1 MIHYVHIVFDIGY
14 GTDVPKTEWSLLL
27 SIPCVLIGLPF
38 MWLFLIDLGAKWADT
53 LSNSI
58 QQFRWNL
65 ARRYPDVVS
74 LHADS
79 SAALGTSRYLPPPQH
94 LHQNGL
100 ERFSEEA
107 LAIRPYQNGGRPPML
122 ANGDAQDSRFF
133 SQDSEENSPN
143 LRSVWTVE
151 PVTVAM
157 MPDANVKAAKLSTG
171 SADEMYHHA
180 TPWVATV
187 FIVLYPFMGS
197 LVFGLWANLPVTTSF
212 VLPLTSL
219 MLISPPA
226 VFTSFLWRTMFH
238 VYLLIGW
245 VLLIAC
251 FLLWHQSWRDIIK
264 NWAHDLSI
272 KHYQKTYP
280 LQVR

>member
-1 MIHYVHIVFDIGY
+1 MIVLKIGY

-27 SIPCVLIGLPF
+27 SIPCVLIGMPF

-58 QQFRWNL
+58 QKFRWNL

-74 LHADS
+74 LQAEN
-79 SAALGTSRYLPPPQH
+79 AYLPPPPPPH

-100 ERFSEEA
+100 ERFSEEVS
-107 LAIRPYQNGGRPPML
+107 IVRPYQNGNGGRIPML
-122 ANGDAQDSRFF
+122 ANGDAHDARFY
-133 SQDSEENSPN
+133 SQNTEPNSPT

-157 MPDANVKAAKLSTG
+157 MPAAPPKAAKLSTLP
-171 SADEMYHHA
+171 ADEVYHHA
-180 TPWVATV
+180 TPWVATI
-187 FIVLYPFMGS
+187 FMVLYPFLGT
-197 LVFGLWANLPVTTSF
+197 LIFGLWAEQPLTTSF
-212 VLPLTSL
+212 VLPFTSL
-219 MLISPPA
+219 MFISPPA
-226 VFTSFLWRTMFH
+226 VSTTFLWRALFH

-245 VLLIAC
+245 ILVIAC

>member
-1 MIHYVHIVFDIGY
+1 MFHYIQIGY

-53 LSNSI
+53 LSNNL
-58 QQFRWNL
+58 QQFRWNM

-74 LHADS
+74 LQADNVAGGS
-79 SAALGTSRYLPPPQH
+79 VEAPALAH

-100 ERFSEEA
+100 ERYSEEA
-107 LAIRPYQNGGRPPML
+107 PISRPLQNGKGGRL
-122 ANGDAQDSRFF
+122 ANGEVHSSRLYA
-133 SQDSEENSPN
+133 DSETASPG

-151 PVTVAM
+151 PVSVATIPM
-157 MPDANVKAAKLSTG
+157 AAPKTGKLTTLPS
-171 SADEMYHHA
+171 EELYHHA
-180 TPWVATV
+180 TAWIATI
-187 FIVLYPFMGS
+187 FIVIYPFVGS
-197 LVFGLWANLPVTTSF
+197 LIFGLWADLPLTTSF

-226 VFTSFLWRTMFH
+226 VSTTFTWRVLFH

-245 VLLIAC
+245 VLLAAC
-251 FLLWHQSWRDIIK
+251 FLLWHQSWRDIMR
-264 NWAHDLSI
+264 NWAYDLSI